1 METEQASDMLDQL
14 PPEVAPYVIVAVI
27 IWWLTRAT
35 YKDSSQGQAQLL
47 DRYEVRFK
55 QLEGSLS
62 NVSQDLEAK
71 NKKLDEKNEELE
83 AKNGELGKL
92 RVEVAELRDAIE
104 RAEAAEGRCT
114 ERMEQLERRYER
126 RIEELEREIDQ
137 LRVELSEPIAVEQL

>member
-1 METEQASDMLDQL
+1 METEQATDMLDQL

-35 YKDSSQGQAQLL
+35 YKDSSQGHARLL
-47 DRYEVRFK
+47 DRYEARFK
-55 QLEGSLS
+55 QLEQA
-62 NVSQDLEAK
+62 V
-71 NKKLDEKNEELE
+71 
-83 AKNGELGKL
+83 
-92 RVEVAELRDAIE
+92 E
-104 RAEAAEGRCT
+104 RAEAAEDRCT